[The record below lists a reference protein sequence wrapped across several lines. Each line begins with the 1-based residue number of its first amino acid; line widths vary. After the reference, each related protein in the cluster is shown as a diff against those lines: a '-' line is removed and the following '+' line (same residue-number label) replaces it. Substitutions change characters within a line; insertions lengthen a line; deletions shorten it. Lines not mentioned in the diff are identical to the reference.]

1 MGRGGGAAVG
11 PAGAPRPPGTRHR
24 PAALAWGRLQ
34 LADATFMAF
43 RMLGEKDE
51 GR

>member
-1 MGRGGGAAVG
+1 MGRGGGAPVG
-11 PAGAPRPPGTRHR
+11 PAAAPRPTGTRHR
-24 PAALAWGRLQ
+24 AAALAWGRLQ

-43 RMLGEKDE
+43 RMLGEKHG